1 MTKTVITYGTF
12 DMFHIGHLNLLRRLA
27 EMGDR
32 LVVGI
37 STDEFNTL
45 KGKRT
50 LIPFEH
56 RAEIVRSLRYVDQVI
71 PETDWEQKLQD
82 IMRYSV
88 DTFAIG
94 DDWKGHFDFLSPHCE
109 VIYLPRTDG
118 VSTTQLKRS
127 LNPFYS
133 VSRDELMNAFDVLD
147 TLRKDFG

>member
-1 MTKTVITYGTF
+1 M
-12 DMFHIGHLNLLRRLA
+12 
-27 EMGDR
+27 
-32 LVVGI
+32 
-37 STDEFNTL
+37 
-45 KGKRT
+45 
-50 LIPFEH
+50 IPFEH